1 MANILSPSIL
11 SADFGR
17 LAEEVRKTEEGG
29 AKYLHLDVM
38 DGLFVPNIT
47 FGPPLIK
54 ALRPYSSQIFDVHLM
69 ITDPDRYVEVFAEAG
84 ADIITVHQEACLH
97 LDRTLNHIRELGKK
111 AGVALNPA
119 TSLETLRHILPLAD
133 MVLIMTVNP
142 GYGGQSLIPYTV
154 EKVRMLRKMLSDAG
168 LETDIEVD
176 GGVKLNNAEN
186 LLQAGANVL
195 VAGSAVFGKETRNNT
210 EAFMALLSK

>member
-1 MANILSPSIL
+1 MENILSPSIL
-11 SADFGR
+11 SADFGK
-17 LAEEVRKTEEGG
+17 LAEQVRETEQGG

-38 DGLFVPNIT
+38 DGIFVPNIT
-47 FGPPLIK
+47 FGPPVIR
-54 ALRPYSSQIFDVHLM
+54 ALRPYSAQVFDVHLM
-69 ITDPDRYVEVFAEAG
+69 ITDPDRYVEDFAGAG

-119 TSLETLRHILPLAD
+119 TSLETLRHVLPLAD
-133 MVLIMTVNP
+133 MILVMTVNP

-154 EKVRMLRKMLSDAG
+154 DKVRMLRQMLTEAG

-176 GGVKLNNAEN
+176 GGVKLNNAET
-186 LLQAGANVL
+186 LLKAGANVL
-195 VAGSAVFGKETRNNT
+195 VAGSAVFGKETREKT